1 MTTKTA
7 RTIEEAVARVAEGE
21 LASDLASA
29 HLAALKRVGEA
40 LNAVARL
47 ESEDALTA
55 ARRLDALPA
64 ARRGPLHG
72 APLAHKDLYGRAGWR
87 LEAGLKVLRGHRA
100 ETTGPALAGLDAAGA
115 LDLGRLNTV
124 EAALGAEGL
133 NAHTGPVRNPWNPDH
148 VTGGSSSG
156 SAAAVASGAVP
167 AALGSDT
174 GGSIRLPAAACG
186 LIGLKPTAGLVGRSG
201 VFALSGSLD
210 TVGPLTRS
218 VRDAALMMNALAGV
232 DPLDPQ
238 SVARPPVDHLDGIEK
253 GLAGL
258 RIGIPDRYF
267 FDPVAPAV
275 GDQLAAAL
283 ELLSSEGADV
293 RSVATPGFETAN
305 RLAQLI
311 ISVEAAAQHAPW
323 LATRIMDYGPVTR
336 RRLMPGLFQS
346 AGPYL
351 RALGHRAELSKAAL
365 AGPFAEVD
373 ALFLP
378 TWPMEVPT
386 IAEME
391 LAVQQGGKAAEDTGH
406 CTRPVNMLGFP
417 TVAVPCGLTPNG
429 LPAAFQLVGRPFS
442 EPVLLRMA
450 RGFERA
456 FEFWNDAQPQVQV

>member
-1 MTTKTA
+1 MTDIA
-7 RTIEEAVARVAEGE
+7 ATIEEAVARVAAGE
-21 LASDLASA
+21 RASALAGA
-29 HLAALKRVGEA
+29 HLAALDRAGAE

-47 ESEDALTA
+47 EPDAAEA
-55 ARRLDALPA
+55 AADRLDRLPPEK
-64 ARRGPLHG
+64 RGPLHG
-72 APLAHKDLYGRAGWR
+72 APLAHKDLYAREGWR
-87 LEAGLKVLRGHRA
+87 LDAGLKLISGHRA
-100 ETTGPALAGLDAAGA
+100 EATGAALAGLDAAGA
-115 LDLGRLNTV
+115 LDLARLNTV
-124 EAALGAEGL
+124 EAALGGEGL

-148 VTGGSSSG
+148 ITGGSSSG

-201 VFALSGSLD
+201 VFALSGTLD
-210 TVGPLTRS
+210 TVGPLTRT
-218 VRDAALMMNALAGV
+218 VRDAALMLDALAGH
-232 DPLDPQ
+232 DPADPQ
-238 SVARPPVDHLDGIEK
+238 SVHRPPVDHLAGIED

-267 FDPVAPAV
+267 FDPVVAEV
-275 GDQLAAAL
+275 GARLDAARD
-283 ELLSSEGADV
+283 LLSAEGAEI
-293 RSVATPGFETAN
+293 REVATPGFETAN

-323 LATRIMDYGPVTR
+323 LATRASEYGDVTR

-351 RALGHRAELSKAAL
+351 RALAHRVDLAKAAL

-378 TWPMEVPT
+378 TWTREIPT
-386 IAEME
+386 IADME
-391 LAVQQGGKAAEDTGH
+391 RAVAQGGQAAEDTGH
-406 CTRPVNMLGFP
+406 CARPVNMLGFP
-417 TVAVPCGLTPNG
+417 AISVPCGLTANG
-429 LPAAFQLVGRPFS
+429 LPTAFQLVGRPFS
-442 EPVLLRMA
+442 EPMLLRMA

-456 FEFWNDAQPQVQV
+456 FGFWTDAAPRVRV